1 VANKFVL
8 LVEGK
13 DDEHVLYQ
21 LRDYHGLPETFRV
34 VDKKGIDNLLE
45 TLDVELLAGGLE
57 RLGIVV
63 DADTRLQSRWEALR
77 NILVQ
82 GGYTDFPLR
91 PNEAGTIVEQKGK
104 RIGVWIMPDNAA
116 KGMLEDFVGLLVP
129 PGDVLWAFAQTC
141 VDEVIAKDCR
151 FPLVHRSKAL
161 IHTWL
166 AWQEKPGDPLGL
178 SIRSSRL
185 NPGAPIAEPLINWL
199 RRLFD

>member
-1 VANKFVL
+1 LADKFRL

-21 LRDYHGLPETFRV
+21 LRDYHGLPQTFRV
-34 VDKKGIDNLLE
+34 VDKKGLPNLLE

-57 RLGIVV
+57 RLGIIV
-63 DADTRLQSRWEALR
+63 DADTRLQPRWDSLR

-82 GGYTDFPLR
+82 GGYTDFPLK

-104 RIGVWIMPDNAA
+104 RIGVWIMPDNIAE
-116 KGMLEDFVGLLVP
+116 GMLEDFVGSLVP
-129 PGDVLWAFAQTC
+129 PGDVLWVFAQEC
-141 VDEVIAKDCR
+141 VDKVIAQDCR

-161 IHTWL
+161 IYTWL

-185 NPGAPIAEPLINWL
+185 NSGAPMAEPLMNWL
-199 RRLFD
+199 RRLFG